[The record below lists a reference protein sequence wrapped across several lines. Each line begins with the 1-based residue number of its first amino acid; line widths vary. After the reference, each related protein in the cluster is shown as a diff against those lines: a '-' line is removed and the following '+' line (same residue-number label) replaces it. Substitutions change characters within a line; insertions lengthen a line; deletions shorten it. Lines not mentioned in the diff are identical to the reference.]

1 QGTTEILDGVESETL
16 GYNGDILGPV
26 IRVHKGE
33 KVKVK
38 MKNDLDDPT
47 TLHWHGLRVD
57 GKYDGGPHSG
67 IMPGEIWEPEFT
79 IEQPAATLWYHPHM
93 MEMTA
98 EQVYEG
104 LTGLLYIEDEVS
116 DRLNIAKEHGVND
129 IPLIVQDRR
138 IDETGNMEYSPDLT
152 DSMRGLFGNVSLV
165 NGAISPYLEVPQGLV
180 RLRLING
187 SNARTYDFSFD
198 NGQKFYQIASD
209 GGFLEKPIEMSSL
222 LLSPAERAE
231 ILVDFSQFDP
241 GEKVALINDT
251 ANVENIAPAMDEQE
265 IVELMEFV
273 VTDEPSEGFEIP
285 EQLTEIERTDP
296 ATSVQTREF
305 EMAGVGSRLTIN
317 DKVMDMNTID
327 EVVDFDTT
335 EIWEVSNLR
344 SGEQGGMAH

>member
-1 QGTTEILDGVESETL
+1 MKIRNVLLMFAGLLVFFGLVILGITSIGDDREQEAADAIDFSTLVEPKPLPIPPVLEDIDPDPDRAEYHLTDQHGTSEILNGIESETL
-16 GYNGDILGPV
+16 GYNGDILGPI
-26 IRVHKGE
+26 IRVREGE
-33 KVKVK
+33 KVNIK
-38 MKNDLDDPT
+38 MKNDLDEVT

-57 GKYDGGPHSG
+57 GKWDGGPHSG
-67 IMPGEIWEPEFT
+67 IMPGEMWEPEFT

-116 DRLNIAKEHGVND
+116 DRLNIPKEHGVND

-187 SNARTYDFSFD
+187 SNARTYDFSFV
-198 NGQKFYQIASD
+198 NAQKFYQIASD

-222 LLSPAERAE
+222 
-231 ILVDFSQFDP
+231 
-241 GEKVALINDT
+241 
-251 ANVENIAPAMDEQE
+251 
-265 IVELMEFV
+265 
-273 VTDEPSEGFEIP
+273 
-285 EQLTEIERTDP
+285 
-296 ATSVQTREF
+296 
-305 EMAGVGSRLTIN
+305 
-317 DKVMDMNTID
+317 
-327 EVVDFDTT
+327 
-335 EIWEVSNLR
+335 
-344 SGEQGGMAH
+344 